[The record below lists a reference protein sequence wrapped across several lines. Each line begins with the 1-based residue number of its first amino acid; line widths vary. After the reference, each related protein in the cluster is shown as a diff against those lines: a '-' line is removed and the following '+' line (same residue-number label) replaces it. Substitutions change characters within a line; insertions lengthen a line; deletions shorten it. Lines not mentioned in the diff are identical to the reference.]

1 MARPNCIQLFKEE
14 PIPILYEDR
23 SILAIDK
30 PAGWMLVPFSWQR
43 TNRNL
48 QAAIVS
54 SIGAGHFGARSRGIR
69 FLKYIHRLDAETTGI
84 LLFAKSQ
91 GALDSFGDLFE
102 TRRVEKIYLAV
113 TDVEPAQTAWTCR
126 LKLGPHPEQHGLMR
140 VDKQGKDAET
150 AFRVVASAGGLRLIE
165 ARPAT
170 GRQHQIRIHLA
181 ESGCPIMGDE
191 LYGRA
196 EDVRMGLRAVGL
208 ACCDPFTRR
217 PVNIRA
223 PWAEFME
230 NFGFAPDVYQLKF
243 QSLPSLPRRAENIPL
258 TKPQRGRR

>member
-1 MARPNCIQLFKEE
+1 MATDNFIKLFKEE

-54 SIGAGHFGARSRGIR
+54 SIGAGHYWARSRAIR

-91 GALDSFGDLFE
+91 GGLDSFGELFE

-113 TDVEPAQTAWTCR
+113 TDAEPEQAAWTCR
-126 LKLGPHPEQHGLMR
+126 LPLGPDPAQHGLMR

-150 AFRVVASAGGLRLIE
+150 AFRVVASANGLHLIE
-165 ARPAT
+165 ARPST

-181 ESGCPIMGDE
+181 ESGCPIVADE
-191 LYGRA
+191 LYGNP
-196 EDVRMGLRAVGL
+196 EDALMGLRAVGL
-208 ACCDPFTRR
+208 AYRDPFTGR
-217 PVNIRA
+217 PVTIRA
-223 PWAEFME
+223 PVEEFLKY
-230 NFGFAPDVYQLKF
+230 FGFAPEVYRLQF
-243 QSLPSLPRRAENIPL
+243 QSLPPRAENSPL
-258 TKPQRGRR
+258 TNPRRGRG